1 MNASSNFTKI
11 SFPLPQPPWN
21 HHKQREKDRGVA
33 TIFVP
38 KDEFALRLTE
48 NSKYFRFYP
57 REKVGNRAVSESSF
71 FFSISIEWQTVEQ
84 RCLSARLRKR
94 GRLFATYEEEEVSS
108 HYLRSPP
115 LSLGIFSP
123 LCGCVSGNKREDS
136 SSGTL
141 SISFPFPKRLE
152 QRSRVN
158 FFEGSFRN
166 RCNDP
171 NLILWIFNGTRNY
184 IKIYICIYISSSEN
198 GRRIARRTMSSGRAL
213 LRKWRRGKVIPRRC
227 KYFHVFESS

>member
-94 GRLFATYEEEEVSS
+94 GRLFR
-108 HYLRSPP
+108 HLRGGRGVFTLFTFPSL

-158 FFEGSFRN
+158 FFEV
-166 RCNDP
+166 
-171 NLILWIFNGTRNY
+171 LEIVATIQT
-184 IKIYICIYISSSEN
+184 
-198 GRRIARRTMSSGRAL
+198 
-213 LRKWRRGKVIPRRC
+213 
-227 KYFHVFESS
+227 

>member
-38 KDEFALRLTE
+38 KDEFPLRLTE

-94 GRLFATYEEEEVSS
+94 GRLFR
-108 HYLRSPP
+108 HLR
-115 LSLGIFSP
+115 GGRGVF
-123 LCGCVSGNKREDS
+123 
-136 SSGTL
+136 TL
-141 SISFPFPKRLE
+141 FTFPSFPWEYSLLYVVAFLEIRGRILRVELSPSPFP
-152 QRSRVN
+152 SRNV
-158 FFEGSFRN
+158 
-166 RCNDP
+166 
-171 NLILWIFNGTRNY
+171 
-184 IKIYICIYISSSEN
+184 
-198 GRRIARRTMSSGRAL
+198 
-213 LRKWRRGKVIPRRC
+213 
-227 KYFHVFESS
+227 